1 MDYSGPT
8 YKKAT
13 SSEGDKWTIHGLRFD
28 RFYAY
33 SRKIHFTGYGR
44 SLEPK
49 IGGAATARELPPR
62 VLQTGVCCMP
72 VISGLDLHEIC
83 NPQNFVKVRL

>member
-1 MDYSGPT
+1 MSSEMGGGIATATATWRELYGVFRA

-13 SSEGDKWTIHGLRFD
+13 PRKDDRWTIHGLIFD

-33 SRKIHFTGYGR
+33 TRKIHFTGHGR

-49 IGGAATARELPPR
+49 IGGAATAREFPPR
-62 VLQTGVCCMP
+62 VLQTGVS
-72 VISGLDLHEIC
+72 VIL
-83 NPQNFVKVRL
+83 V